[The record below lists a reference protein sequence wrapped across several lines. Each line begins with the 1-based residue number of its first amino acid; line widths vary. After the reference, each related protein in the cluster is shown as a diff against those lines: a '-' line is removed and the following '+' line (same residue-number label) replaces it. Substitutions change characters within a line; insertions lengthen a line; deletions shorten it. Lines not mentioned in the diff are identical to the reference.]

1 MKSSTLT
8 PKIVLPVGVNPRFIQ
23 TKEGKEKKIIS
34 LLGTQMRFEWGVR
47 QLKGSP
53 NRIRGYTESGCG
65 RSWLKWNVE

>member
-1 MKSSTLT
+1 MKSSVLT

-23 TKEGKEKKIIS
+23 TREGKEKEYFVIGDS
-34 LLGTQMRFEWGVR
+34 NEVGFGVR

-53 NRIRGYTESGCG
+53 NRIRGYTESGYG